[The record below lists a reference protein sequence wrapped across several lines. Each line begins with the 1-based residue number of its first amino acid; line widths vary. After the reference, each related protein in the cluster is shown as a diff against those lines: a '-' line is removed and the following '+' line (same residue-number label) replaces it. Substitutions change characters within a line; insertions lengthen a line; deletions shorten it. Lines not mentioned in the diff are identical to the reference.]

1 MTKWKTMTGSPLSSD
16 DLPVPEADGSVRPGR
31 IRRLRA
37 AVRAIWSRDAGVQ
50 RRRAVELAR
59 ILDLF
64 EEHVYAGE
72 ITADGRYIHHAAT
85 ATVEGLIGGSAPEDV
100 EVGRFWESRIAPADW
115 TQYEAFN
122 RRLLDGE
129 DAEVT
134 YRVIG
139 LDGATRIVRDRARP
153 RRLPNGSVLVE
164 GLISDVTAR
173 EEAAARLDEASAR
186 FTSLLDVVGAH
197 VYLALALPDG
207 EVEELFQGPGGDR
220 LLGGA
225 EPDPE
230 MVNWDNAVHPD
241 DRAAYDAFNQAMG
254 RGEDAEIT
262 YRLNGADG
270 ITRWVHDRAVCRP
283 RPDGTFEVSG
293 IVSDVTER
301 RQLEDELKRSM
312 HEMKLAHHEL
322 ERARADAEVRAGT
335 DELTGTFNRRHFA
348 QIATEMLAANAASCG
363 LLLLDADHF
372 KEINDAYGH
381 AVGDAVLIDLA
392 HRLSDGLEPEDCLAR
407 WGGEE
412 FAILLPGARSAEELV
427 ERAERFRRAVS
438 DSPIA
443 NGDVHLDLTISVG
456 GALAPDHGATLDA
469 VLEWADSCLYDA
481 KHRGRNC
488 VSLHPGDAR
497 STDAPNVATNAVE
510 SARAL
515 AFACSLR
522 EGMPQ
527 EHAAEVARL
536 AGLTA
541 EHLELPARVAQRC
554 RLAGWLHDVGKL
566 AVPEHV
572 LNKPGPLDDAEWAI
586 MRTHP
591 GVGADIVARIP
602 ALRQVAPAVRHHH
615 ERYSGG
621 GYPDDLSGQAIPME
635 ARIIAAADA
644 YAAMTAARPY
654 SPART
659 PHEAAAELRR
669 CAGSHFDPAVVEALL
684 AVLDLA
690 DQIEL
695 DAA

>member
-1 MTKWKTMTGSPLSSD
+1 MPATG
-16 DLPVPEADGSVRPGR
+16 ASVSPGR
-31 IRRLRA
+31 FRGLWEAARA
-37 AVRAIWSRDAGVQ
+37 RWSRDGGS
-50 RRRAVELAR
+50 RRRREVELAR

-64 EEHVYAGE
+64 EEHAYAGE
-72 ITADGRYIHHAAT
+72 ITTDGRYVHHASAS
-85 ATVEGLIGGSAPEDV
+85 TVEGLIGGSFPD
-100 EVGRFWESRIAPADW
+100 GIDGGDFWESRIAPADW
-115 TQYEAFN
+115 AQYEAFN
-122 RRLLDGE
+122 RRLLSGE

-134 YRVIG
+134 YRIVG
-139 LDGATRIVRDRARP
+139 LDGVTRILRDRARP
-153 RRLPNGSVLVE
+153 RHLANGNVLIE
-164 GLISDVTAR
+164 GLIADITAR
-173 EEAAARLDEASAR
+173 EQAAARLDEASDR
-186 FTSLLDVVGAH
+186 FTTLLDVVGAH

-207 EVEELFQGPGGDR
+207 EIEELFQGPGGDR

-230 MVNWDNAVHPD
+230 MVNWDAAVHPE
-241 DRAAYDAFNQAMG
+241 DRAAYDAFNLALG
-254 RGEDAEIT
+254 RGEDSEVT
-262 YRLNGADG
+262 YRLIGADG
-270 ITRWVHDRAVCRP
+270 ITRWVHDRAACRP

-301 RQLEDELKRSM
+301 RRLEDELRRSM
-312 HEMKLAHHEL
+312 REMKVAHSEL

-335 DELTGTFNRRHFA
+335 DELTGAFNRRHFA
-348 QIATEMLAANAASCG
+348 RIATETLAENAAACG

-372 KEINDAYGH
+372 KQINDAYGH

-392 HRLSDGLEPEDCLAR
+392 HRLIDCLEPGDCLAR

-412 FAILLPGARSAEELV
+412 FAILLPGARSADELV
-427 ERAERFRRAVS
+427 RRAERFRQAAS

-443 NGDVHLDLTISVG
+443 HGDVHLDLTISVG

-469 VLEWADSCLYDA
+469 LLDWADSCLYDA

-488 VSLHPGDAR
+488 VSLRPGDAR
-497 STDAPNVATNAVE
+497 SADARNAAPHAVE

-515 AFACSLR
+515 AFASSLR
-522 EGMPQ
+522 EGIPQ
-527 EHAAEVARL
+527 EHAEEVARL

-541 EHLELPARVAQRC
+541 ERLALDDRAAERC

-566 AVPEHV
+566 AVPEDI
-572 LNKPGPLDDAEWAI
+572 LNKPGPLDDGEWAV

-591 GVGADIVARIP
+591 GVGADIVRRIP
-602 ALRQVAPAVRHHH
+602 ALRHVAPAVRHHH
-615 ERYSGG
+615 ERFSGN
-621 GYPDDLSGQAIPME
+621 GYPDDLAGEAIPVE

-644 YAAMTAARPY
+644 YAAMTADRPY

-659 PHEAAAELRR
+659 PQQAAAELRR
-669 CAGSHFDPAVVEALL
+669 SAGSHFDPMVVEALL
-684 AVLDLA
+684 VVLGLA

>member
-16 DLPVPEADGSVRPGR
+16 DSPVPEADGSVRPGR

-37 AVRAIWSRDAGVQ
+37 AARAIWSRDAGVQ

-85 ATVEGLIGGSAPEDV
+85 ATVEGLIGGIAPEDV

-312 HEMKLAHHEL
+312 HEMKVAHREL

-348 QIATEMLAANAASCG
+348 QIATEMLAANAATCG

-392 HRLSDGLEPEDCLAR
+392 HRLGAGLEPGDCLAR

-427 ERAERFRRAVS
+427 HRAERFRRAVS

-469 VLEWADSCLYDA
+469 LLEWADSCLYDA

-522 EGMPQ
+522 EGIPQ

-536 AGLTA
+536 SGLTA

-591 GVGADIVARIP
+591 GVGADIVTRIP

-621 GYPDDLSGQAIPME
+621 GYPDDLSGQAIPIE

-669 CAGSHFDPAVVEALL
+669 CVGSHFDPAVVEALL